1 MGFWKAKAVDVKD
14 LGKGFLEVLAETEE
28 AVQAFKFRRDLI
40 VFTDRRLILVDK
52 QGMTGKKAEYHSIPY
67 RAITHFSVESAGT
80 FDRDADLKIWVSG
93 NSRPIEKD
101 LSSGVDIK
109 LLLRTM
115 AEHIL

>member
-1 MGFWKAKAVDVKD
+1 MGVWKAKELDVKH
-14 LGKGFLEVLAETEE
+14 LGKGFLDILAEAEE
-28 AVQAFKFRRDLI
+28 AVRAFKFARDLV

-52 QGMTGKKAEYHSIPY
+52 QGITGRKAEYHSIPY

-101 LSSGVDIK
+101 LSKGVDIK
-109 LLLRTM
+109 LLLSTL
-115 AEHIL
+115 AEYIL

>member
-40 VFTDRRLILVDK
+40 VFTDRRLIFVDK
-52 QGMTGKKAEYHSIPY
+52 QGVTGKKADYHSNPY
-67 RAITHFSVESAGT
+67 RAITHFSVESAGK

-93 NSRPIEKD
+93 SDKPIDKD
-101 LSSGVDIK
+101 LSSDVDIK